1 MCECVTGENG
11 LEWSWRD
18 TGDWTR
24 MKLERH
30 GRQEM
35 GRAEERGEPRVRAV
49 EPRET
54 IYCIYRL
61 G

>member
-49 EPRET
+49 ETRGN
-54 IYCIYRL
+54 RL